1 MIPQYFT
8 MIVPR
13 LRASALNFFSVLVIF
28 ASVSTI
34 QAQTNLLTNPG
45 AETGNYNGWSLF
57 HNAGY
62 NFVLANTAS
71 VVHPH
76 TGSFSFNISGDFD
89 FTTASNNC
97 FQSLSCSNGQKFNAE
112 AWAYQ
117 LSSDSFSGGNPNTAY
132 LEVSFRDTGSNVL
145 SRYRSRIINSSFP
158 SNGWINLPVTNQYNP
173 SNETLLGTVTNL
185 VAPSNSATLR
195 YDLVFVM
202 VNQNSGSVYWDDMK
216 LTKIAV
222 PTSPSAS
229 ISLSNSLPIISFPT
243 QATFSY
249 TVQFKNDVLGTTWS
263 NLATSITGDGTV
275 KKVTD
280 TNGSALSER
289 VYRVQVQ

>member
-1 MIPQYFT
+1 MSD
-8 MIVPR
+8 IVTR
-13 LRASALNFFSVLVIF
+13 LRVSAVGFFLMLVIF
-28 ASVSTI
+28 ATATNV

-45 AETGNYNGWSLF
+45 AETGNYNGWSLI

-62 NFVLANTAS
+62 NFVVANTAS

-76 TGSFSFNISGDFD
+76 TGNYSFNISGDFD

-97 FQSLSCSNGQKFNAE
+97 YQSFTCSSGQKFNAE

-117 LSSDSFSGGNPNTAY
+117 QSSDNFSGGNPNTAY
-132 LEVSFRDTGSNVL
+132 VELSFRDSGSNVL
-145 SRYRSRIINSSFP
+145 SRFRSRIINGSFP

-185 VAPSNSATLR
+185 VAPANAATLR

-216 LTKIAV
+216 LTTTAL
-222 PTSPSAS
+222 PPSPNLS

-243 QATFSY
+243 QASFSY
-249 TVQFKNDVLGTTWS
+249 TVQFKNDVLGTGWT
-263 NLATSITGDGTV
+263 NLTASITGDGTV
-275 KKVTD
+275 KKVQD
-280 TNGSALSER
+280 TNGSSLNER